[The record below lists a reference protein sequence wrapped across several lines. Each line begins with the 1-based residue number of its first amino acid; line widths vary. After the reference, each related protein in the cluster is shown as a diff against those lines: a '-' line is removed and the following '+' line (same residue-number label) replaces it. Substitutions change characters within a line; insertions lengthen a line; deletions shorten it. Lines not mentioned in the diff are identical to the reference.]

1 METFILLLL
10 IAILILV
17 VNLRNS
23 FRSRMDEMQKELL
36 HLGDQLKRQPPPVIE
51 QAMPAEIKTEPPV
64 PVPGVPPV
72 IIPKT
77 SPPEPKP
84 VIPADG
90 WQSGFRRIEEPVAD
104 PGPKPITGAGHKEAK
119 ENLVAANHANDPSPS
134 LSFSE
139 RHPDLEKFIG
149 ENLVSK
155 IGIVTLVIAIG
166 FFVKYAIDQDW
177 IGPAGRVGIGIL
189 CGAIL
194 VGLAHRLRN
203 IYRAFSSVLTGG
215 GLAVFYFTITLAFQQ
230 FHLFG
235 QATAFMIMVV
245 ITGFSVALSLLY
257 NKQEV
262 AVLALI
268 GGFATP
274 FMASNGGNNYQ
285 ALFTYLLVLNAGLL
299 VISYYK
305 KWRLLNML
313 AFLFTV
319 ILFASWLAVLKEDIA
334 LVTYIHALWF
344 ATAFYL
350 VFFAIN
356 VAHNIRQ
363 NKQFIA
369 SDFGILLANTAL
381 YFAAAIY
388 CLSKAG
394 LDQYNG
400 LLCILLALFNLGI
413 SYTFFKNKKVDTNIL
428 YLLIGITL
436 TFISLAAPMQLKGNQ
451 ITLFWACETVLLYW
465 LYQKSK
471 IEIMRVSSMVVWACM
486 LLSLF
491 MDWNTIYFSNGNQT
505 VTTHM
510 PVLLNKGFIVSLF
523 AALSTAL
530 LHWMRN
536 KDADAGSPGPGQML
550 PSSFVFG
557 MLAVLLLFASGSLE
571 INYHFDSMDLKKLY
585 QPLYTYAFIILLL
598 AFLKRLYPHN
608 KKDWI
613 EPALLVICIF
623 IYLVNA
629 SFVFDIQRR
638 LLEGQRQDSFHF
650 AAHWISAGLVAF
662 ILFRVIQYV
671 RHTVRNF
678 ESNFPG
684 IVWITCLV
692 VIIFLSIELHLLIN
706 LLLVN
711 DATRWEPVHIQFI
724 KIGLP
729 ILWSVCSFAFMW
741 LGMHYKHR
749 TLRIISLVLLAIT
762 LLKLFLFDIRH
773 ISEGGKIAAFF
784 CLGVILLIVSFMYQR
799 LKKIIISQEK
809 PGMDT

>member
-1 METFILLLL
+1 MEAFIFILL
-10 IAILILV
+10 AVILILV
-17 VNLRNS
+17 VSLRSRFN
-23 FRSRMDEMQKELL
+23 SRMDELQNKLLELG
-36 HLGDQLKRQPPPVIE
+36 HELKKQASTNIGHVKPADIAPDPPV
-51 QAMPAEIKTEPPV
+51 AV
-64 PVPGVPPV
+64 PKAPPV

-77 SPPEPKP
+77 SPPAPLPVEP
-84 VIPADG
+84 VDT
-90 WQSGFRRIEEPVAD
+90 WQSSFRKIEEPILE
-104 PGPKPITGAGHKEAK
+104 PILQPITGADSEDTP
-119 ENLVAANHANDPSPS
+119 ENLAAAKQEMPP
-134 LSFSE
+134 LPLPSFSE

-155 IGIVTLVIAIG
+155 IGIIILVIAIG
-166 FFVKYAIDQDW
+166 FFVKYAIDQNW

-194 VGLAHRLRN
+194 IGLAHRIRN
-203 IYRAFSSVLTGG
+203 TYHAFSSVLTGG

-235 QATAFMIMVV
+235 QTTAFIIMVI

-262 AVLALI
+262 AILALI

-274 FMASNGGNNYQ
+274 FMASNGGDNYK

-299 VISYYK
+299 VLSYYK
-305 KWRLLNML
+305 KWRLLNLL
-313 AFLFTV
+313 AFLFTI
-319 ILFASWLAVLKEDIA
+319 ILFASWLVVLKSDVAPI
-334 LVTYIHALWF
+334 TYLHGLWF

-350 VFFAIN
+350 LFFAIN

-388 CLSKAG
+388 CLINAG
-394 LDQYNG
+394 LDEYRG
-400 LLCILLALFNLGI
+400 LLCIMLAMFNLGI

-436 TFISLAAPMQLKGNQ
+436 TFISLAAPIQLKGNQ

-465 LYQKSK
+465 LYQKSN
-471 IEIMRVSSMVVWACM
+471 IEIMRVSSMIVWVCM

-491 MDWNTIYFSNGNQT
+491 MDWNNIYFTNGDGTT
-505 VTTHM
+505 VTKMT
-510 PVLLNKGFIVSLF
+510 VLLNKGFIASLF
-523 AALSTAL
+523 GAVSTGL
-530 LHWMRN
+530 LYWLRK
-536 KDADAGSPGPGQML
+536 KDTNTGASLLGDML
-550 PSSFVFG
+550 PSPFVFG
-557 MLAVLLLFASGSLE
+557 LLAAILLFASGALE
-571 INYHFDSMDLKKLY
+571 INYHFELQELVMLY
-585 QPLYTYAFIILLL
+585 QPLYTYAFIIVLL
-598 AFLKRLYPHN
+598 AFLKRQNTPN
-608 KKDWI
+608 KKAWI
-613 EPALLVICIF
+613 KPALLVICVF
-623 IYLVNA
+623 IYLINA
-629 SFVFDIQRR
+629 SFIFDIQRK
-638 LLEGQRQDSFHF
+638 LFEGQPHERVHF
-650 AAHWISAGLVAF
+650 GAHWISAGLVAF
-662 ILFRVIQYV
+662 IIFRFIQYI
-671 RHTVRNF
+671 RQSISKL
-678 ESNFPG
+678 EKSFPG
-684 IVWITCLV
+684 IVWVICLV

-706 LLLVN
+706 VLFVR
-711 DATRWEPVHIQFI
+711 DAALWEPVHMQFI

-749 TLRIISLVLLAIT
+749 TLRIISLVLFAVT
-762 LLKLFLFDIRH
+762 LLKLFLFDIRD

-799 LKKIIISQEK
+799 LKKIIISEK
-809 PGMDT
+809 PANDA